1 MKNTKYFNSKNNKNM
16 KNKAKENT
24 DKSQNVIITYSAL
37 EQSRNKITSIGRC
50 LFLVLGIFPF
60 APICMNLFSR
70 YIMHISSNI
79 YSAALVI
86 FILLELT
93 VMGIYIYKLVLAI
106 MTVYLINENA
116 EIYSLR
122 ISTFWYKIKGKM
134 YLIKPMGTR
143 MGRLS
148 MLMYMVGNIKMV
160 LDSVADEVTYE
171 EFITMGRMKRI
182 SDISNV
188 KEDKKYIR
196 FFANVKTH
204 KGIQKKNIKI
214 PKIYEKIDVVKVF
227 LKTLEDG
234 NIENAKKVDFHE
246 KKNINEIIMP
256 TKTKREKLINTTLN
270 WTFVMA
276 WLTALTG
283 LYKNVFIIWFSVEFI
298 YVVAMVTDIIIEKIK

>member
-143 MGRLS
+143 MGRIS

-188 KEDKKYIR
+188 KEDKNYIR

-214 PKIYEKIDVVKVF
+214 PKIYEKIDVFKVF